1 MFCRIVAAILFIAP
15 AIAQTRESGQPDE
28 FRHLVEQYE
37 HAVPWDELRT
47 QLESREVTV
56 GLSEDRRNPGEP
68 AVIALSMQQISKAAE
83 GRGILGLKWD
93 QRHVANV
100 ELLEIGTDLYLVLSA
115 EGSTSL
121 KAPWGAWHI
130 EQEGVPSFYTGPGVG
145 GMIRGS
151 LER

>member
-1 MFCRIVAAILFIAP
+1 MFCTIVAAILFMAP

-28 FRHLVEQYE
+28 FRQLVEQYE

-100 ELLEIGTDLYLVLSA
+100 ELLEIGT
-115 EGSTSL
+115 EGRFSDTTFGL
-121 KAPWGAWHI
+121 
-130 EQEGVPSFYTGPGVG
+130 
-145 GMIRGS
+145 R
-151 LER
+151 RRR